1 MTASPKPSAALS
13 GTTFFCAALALFI
26 RVLMGIY
33 FIKAVL
39 NFGHGLKYKGN
50 KNMVLLIQEDFVL
63 FNIQIHNPNVIN
75 REYYLVRLLITKTKF
90 VPTLKSV
97 WAQGIASQHSPGYLP
112 ILCRQH

>member
-63 FNIQIHNPNVIN
+63 FNKQIHNPNVIN
-75 REYYLVRLLITKTKF
+75 CQR
-90 VPTLKSV
+90 
-97 WAQGIASQHSPGYLP
+97 
-112 ILCRQH
+112 ILFSAIVDNKK

>member
-13 GTTFFCAALALFI
+13 GTTFFCAGLALFI

-63 FNIQIHNPNVIN
+63 FNKQIHNPNVIS

-90 VPTLKSV
+90 VPPLKSV
-97 WAQGIASQHSPGYLP
+97 WAQGIPSQHSPGYLP
-112 ILCRQH
+112 ILCGQH